1 MRYYILLFAT
11 LVISGCGGVSESSWH
26 ENIIRASA
34 LAGESTETFKNGK
47 RNQVTDSHISAT
59 YIDSSASM
67 IFTGIGGVR
76 RYTSEPWDSSSIHNL
91 QIGENFYIWMSRDL
105 TYRFHV
111 YKRNGGEME
120 VGILAER
127 APEPVV
133 LPAEEAPVAQPL
145 EYIPPSTPTNGL
157 GPDGY
162 VGNISIFLNGG
173 ADLIHSELG
182 SSSGND
188 TRLSFGTEL
197 LYTAAP
203 NVSYGIHIN
212 HQSVN
217 YPMNPGMNFSMSVW
231 SASFQIRLYSKD
243 RSQ

>member
-145 EYIPPSTPTNGL
+145 ASTATAAPLT
-157 GPDGY
+157 
-162 VGNISIFLNGG
+162 IFLNGG